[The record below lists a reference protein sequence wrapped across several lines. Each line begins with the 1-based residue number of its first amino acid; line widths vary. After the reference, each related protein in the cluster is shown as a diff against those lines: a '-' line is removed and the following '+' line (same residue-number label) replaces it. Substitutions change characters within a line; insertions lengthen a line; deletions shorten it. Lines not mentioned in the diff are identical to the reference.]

1 LIGVAVA
8 AAGLAGALAW
18 AELHPQALEQAE
30 AAYRRNDLASAL
42 RLAEGHLGR
51 RPGSRRAN
59 LLAARCL
66 SRLGKPLEAES
77 LYQKA
82 LPLDIDDSHIRAYAF
97 VLNNLRDRAI
107 RAYDELLGRWPEDVL
122 ALSRKAAV
130 LISETRWNEA
140 QDAAGRLARIP
151 AGEVIG
157 YTLAAVVHHNTGEFE
172 EAVEEFGRVLEL
184 DPELKQMP
192 LKPHSMYWAEYGRC
206 LLAIGRA
213 SEAEG
218 QLHRGLREA
227 DDPTVADLLGQA
239 YYLQGK
245 FEEAEPCWRLAAE
258 WEPSRAGTWWRLG
271 KLELQR
277 GRAAEAIEPLRRSTA
292 LEPRAAGPLYSLSLA
307 CRRLGQVEEAER
319 LRRQADELR
328 ARRTV
333 RPRADL
339 DDLLPGSEEPPRKDG
354 AGESPRPGPGAG
366 GVPRPSR

>member
-1 LIGVAVA
+1 VVIA

-18 AELHPQALEQAE
+18 SELHPRALEQAE
-30 AAYRRNDLASAL
+30 AAYRRNDLAPAL
-42 RLAEGHLGR
+42 RLAQGHLER

-82 LPLDIDDSHIRAYAF
+82 LPLDNEDSHIRAYAF
-97 VLNNLRDRAI
+97 VVNNMRDRAI
-107 RAYDELLGRWPEDVL
+107 QAYDELLGRWPEDVL

-140 QDAAGRLARIP
+140 QDMAGRLARIP

-172 EAVEEFGRVLEL
+172 EAVEEFGHVLEL

-192 LKPHSMYWAEYGRC
+192 LKPRSMFWAEFGRS

-213 SEAEG
+213 GEAER
-218 QLHRGLREA
+218 QLHRGLREG

-239 YYLQGK
+239 YYLQGR
-245 FEEAEPCWRLAAE
+245 FDEAEPCWRLAAE
-258 WEPSRAGTWWRLG
+258 WEPTRAGTWWRLG

-277 GRAAEAIEPLRRSTA
+277 GRAAEAVEPLRRSTA

-307 CRRLGQVEEAER
+307 CRRLGQIEESER
-319 LRRQADELR
+319 LRRQADDLR
-328 ARRTV
+328 ARRTE

-354 AGESPRPGPGAG
+354 AGKPPRPEPGAG
-366 GVPRPSR
+366 VSNSSH